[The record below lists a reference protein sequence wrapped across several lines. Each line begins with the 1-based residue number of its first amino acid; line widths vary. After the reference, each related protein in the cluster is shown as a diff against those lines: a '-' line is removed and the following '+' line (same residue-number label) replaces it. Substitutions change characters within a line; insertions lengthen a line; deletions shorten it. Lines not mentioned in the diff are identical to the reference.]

1 MNYKTQ
7 TKAHEAMLEAFE
19 DLEFAIMSHK
29 KTIRNL
35 ARKEYSYDTHSL
47 FKRVA
52 GLQFMLDELRAKVEK
67 VTDEYQAN
75 AESFAQQRL
84 LAAIFDPTERISH
97 LEKLHES
104 YKQGTP
110 YAEAV
115 ESLLSTT
122 DDEETETG
130 IDTADNIK

>member
-19 DLEFAIMSHK
+19 DLEFAIMSHE

-52 GLQFMLDELRAKVEK
+52 GLQLMLDELRAKVEK

-97 LEKLHES
+97 LETLHEA

-110 YAEAV
+110 YNEAV
-115 ESLLSTT
+115 DALLS
-122 DDEETETG
+122 EESE
-130 IDTADNIK
+130 K